1 MENLYYILVIALHI
15 FTLYDAL
22 RYLRSRTRNGGL
34 RVLLAFIPPVVGPI
48 IYWLTKNGSIFRQR
62 EKVFM
67 KGKRRFS

>member
-48 IYWLTKNGSIFRQR
+48 IY
-62 EKVFM
+62 
-67 KGKRRFS
+67 